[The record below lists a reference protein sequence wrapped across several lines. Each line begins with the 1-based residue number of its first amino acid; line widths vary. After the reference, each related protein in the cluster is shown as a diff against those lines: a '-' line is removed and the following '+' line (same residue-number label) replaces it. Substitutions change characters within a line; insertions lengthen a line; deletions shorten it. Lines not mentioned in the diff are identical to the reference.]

1 MNIALALICLRNEEV
16 GYVTANMVFIAGSIA
31 TEDLLQTEKGQLK
44 YVKSGWATYVRAL
57 ANARSQFCLLII
69 EIISGVDL
77 PSSLRRAT

>member
-16 GYVTANMVFIAGSIA
+16 GYVTTDMVFITSSIA
-31 TEDLLQTEKGQLK
+31 TEDFLETKKGQLE
-44 YVKSGWATYVRAL
+44 YVRKGRATYVRAL

-77 PSSLRRAT
+77 PASLRRAT